1 MTLLSFVAWRKNN
14 IICYSM
20 GCAGDVPLRSK
31 AVEGFVHD
39 DTFVI
44 NALRR
49 EQVVRGVPVAH
60 LDENGHGI

>member
-1 MTLLSFVAWRKNN
+1 
-14 IICYSM
+14 M